1 MILFIFRACTWL
13 SFVGVVVYIVVSDSG
28 PSSLKQNLENATR
41 EHDELVVQ
49 LDADKNES
57 EKELSLVFR
66 SRVDFRNKEE
76 EQVSKIGN
84 LQLEIDGVTRKLE
97 DLKKK
102 NKEKGEELIATE
114 EKVSTARVPLDE
126 IGKQSVP
133 LEEKKK
139 LLEEEKI
146 KVSENLALVKSNADK
161 VQSRFEF
168 LENTRNLSIDN
179 FMEEQERM
187 MEVIKKPFH
196 IYYGE
201 KRGVEVANRAPSGKG
216 FFINE
221 GYEDGFRENMEFLTK
236 NENASSILPF
246 RLKATLVQKNFSFL
260 EFVSEEQAGDP
271 SYAAVGQLLKLERS
285 GVYVAENNLV
295 DVQPGEE

>member
-1 MILFIFRACTWL
+1 LFIFRACTWL
-13 SFVGVVVYIVVSDSG
+13 SLVGIVVYIVVSDLG
-28 PSSLKQNLENATR
+28 PTSLKQNLENATR

-57 EKELSLVFR
+57 EKELSIVFR

-84 LQLEIDGVTRKLE
+84 LELEIDGVTRKLA

-102 NKEKGEELIATE
+102 NKAKNEELIVTE

-126 IGKQSVP
+126 IAKQSLP

-146 KVSENLALVKSNADK
+146 KVSQNLALVKSNADK
-161 VQSRFEF
+161 VQSKFEL
-168 LENTRNLSIDN
+168 LENTRNLSVDN

-196 IYYGE
+196 IYYGD

-221 GYEDGFRENMEFLTK
+221 GYENGFRENMEFLTK

-260 EFVSEEQAGDP
+260 EFVSEEQISDP
-271 SYAAVGQLLKLERS
+271 SYAVVGQLLTIERS
-285 GVYVAENNLV
+285 GVYVAENKPV
-295 DVQPGEE
+295 EVKPDEE

>member
-1 MILFIFRACTWL
+1 LFIFRACTWL
-13 SFVGVVVYIVVSDSG
+13 SLVGIVVYIVVSDLG
-28 PSSLKQNLENATR
+28 PTSLKQNLENATR

-57 EKELSLVFR
+57 EKELSIVFR

-84 LQLEIDGVTRKLE
+84 LELEIDGVTRKLA

-102 NKEKGEELIATE
+102 NKAKNEELIVTE

-126 IGKQSVP
+126 IAKQSLP

-146 KVSENLALVKSNADK
+146 KVSENLSLVKSNADK

-179 FMEEQERM
+179 FTEEQERM
-187 MEVIKKPFH
+187 MQVIKKPFH

-260 EFVSEEQAGDP
+260 EFVSDEQVDDP
-271 SYAAVGQLLKLERS
+271 SYAAVGQLLNLERS

-295 DVQPGEE
+295 DVQLGEE

>member
-13 SFVGVVVYIVVSDSG
+13 SLVGVVVYIVVSDSG

-41 EHDELVVQ
+41 EHDDLIVQ

-126 IGKQSVP
+126 IGKQSIP

-168 LENTRNLSIDN
+168 LENTRNQSIDN

-260 EFVSEEQAGDP
+260 EFVREEQAGDP
-271 SYAAVGQLLKLERS
+271 SYAAVGQLLNLERS
-285 GVYVAENNLV
+285 GVYVAGNNLV

>member
-1 MILFIFRACTWL
+1 MFIFRACTWL
-13 SFVGVVVYIVVSDSG
+13 SLVGVVVYIVVSDSG

-41 EHDELVVQ
+41 EHDDLIVQ

-126 IGKQSVP
+126 IGKQSIP

-168 LENTRNLSIDN
+168 LENTRNQSIDN

-271 SYAAVGQLLKLERS
+271 SYAAVGQLLNLERS

>member
-1 MILFIFRACTWL
+1 MFIFRACTWL
-13 SFVGVVVYIVVSDSG
+13 SLVGVVVYIVVSDSG

-41 EHDELVVQ
+41 EHDGLVVQ

-133 LEEKKK
+133 LEAQKK

-236 NENASSILPF
+236 NENASSMLPF

-271 SYAAVGQLLKLERS
+271 SYAAVGQLLNLERS

>member
-13 SFVGVVVYIVVSDSG
+13 SLVGIVVYIVVSDLG
-28 PSSLKQNLENATR
+28 PTSLKQNLENATR

-57 EKELSLVFR
+57 EKELSIVFR

-84 LQLEIDGVTRKLE
+84 LELEIDGVTRKLA

-102 NKEKGEELIATE
+102 NKAKNEELIVTE

-126 IGKQSVP
+126 IAKQSLP

-146 KVSENLALVKSNADK
+146 KVSQNLALVKSNADK
-161 VQSRFEF
+161 VQSKFEL
-168 LENTRNLSIDN
+168 LENTRNLSVDN

-196 IYYGE
+196 IYYGD

-221 GYEDGFRENMEFLTK
+221 GYENGFRENMEFLTK

-246 RLKATLVQKNFSFL
+246 RLKATLVQQNFSFL
-260 EFVSEEQAGDP
+260 EFVSEEQVSDP
-271 SYAAVGQLLKLERS
+271 SYAVVGQLLTIERS
-285 GVYVAENNLV
+285 GVYVAENKPV
-295 DVQPGEE
+295 EVKPDEE

>member
-1 MILFIFRACTWL
+1 LFIFRACTWL

-97 DLKKK
+97 DLKKN

-114 EKVSTARVPLDE
+114 EKISTARVPLDE

-146 KVSENLALVKSNADK
+146 KVSENLSLVKSNADK

-179 FMEEQERM
+179 FTEEQERM
-187 MEVIKKPFH
+187 MQVIKKPFH

-260 EFVSEEQAGDP
+260 EFVSDEQVDDP
-271 SYAAVGQLLKLERS
+271 SYAAVGQLLNLERS

-295 DVQPGEE
+295 DVQLGEE

>member
-13 SFVGVVVYIVVSDSG
+13 SLVGIVVYIVVSDLG
-28 PSSLKQNLENATR
+28 PTSLKQNLENATR

-57 EKELSLVFR
+57 EKELSIVFR

-84 LQLEIDGVTRKLE
+84 LELEIDGVTRKLA

-102 NKEKGEELIATE
+102 NKAKNEELIVTE

-126 IGKQSVP
+126 IAKQSLP

-146 KVSENLALVKSNADK
+146 KVSQNLALVKSNADK
-161 VQSRFEF
+161 VQSKFEL
-168 LENTRNLSIDN
+168 LENTRNLLVDN

-196 IYYGE
+196 IYYGD

-221 GYEDGFRENMEFLTK
+221 GYENGFRENMEFLTK

-260 EFVSEEQAGDP
+260 EFVSEEQVSDP
-271 SYAAVGQLLKLERS
+271 SYAVVGQLLTIERS
-285 GVYVAENNLV
+285 GVYVAENKPV
-295 DVQPGEE
+295 EVKPDEE

>member
-1 MILFIFRACTWL
+1 MFIFRACTWL
-13 SFVGVVVYIVVSDSG
+13 SLVGVVVYIVVSDSG

-41 EHDELVVQ
+41 EHDGLVVQ

-271 SYAAVGQLLKLERS
+271 SYAAVGQLLNLERS
-285 GVYVAENNLV
+285 GVYVAGNNLV

>member
-1 MILFIFRACTWL
+1 MFIFRACTWL

-97 DLKKK
+97 DLKKN

-114 EKVSTARVPLDE
+114 EKISTARVPLDE

-146 KVSENLALVKSNADK
+146 KVSENLSLVKSNADK

-179 FMEEQERM
+179 FTEEQERM
-187 MEVIKKPFH
+187 MQVIKKPFH

-260 EFVSEEQAGDP
+260 EFVSDEQVDDP
-271 SYAAVGQLLKLERS
+271 SYAAVGQLLNLERS
-285 GVYVAENNLV
+285 GVYVAGNNPV
-295 DVQPGEE
+295 DVKSNEE

>member
-1 MILFIFRACTWL
+1 MFIFRACTWL
-13 SFVGVVVYIVVSDSG
+13 SLVGIVVYIVVSDLG
-28 PSSLKQNLENATR
+28 PTSLKQNLENATR

-57 EKELSLVFR
+57 EKELSIVFR

-84 LQLEIDGVTRKLE
+84 LELEIDGVTRKLA

-102 NKEKGEELIATE
+102 NKAKNEELIVTE

-126 IGKQSVP
+126 IAKQSLP

-146 KVSENLALVKSNADK
+146 KVSQNLALVKSNADK
-161 VQSRFEF
+161 VQSKFEL
-168 LENTRNLSIDN
+168 LENTRNLLVDN

-196 IYYGE
+196 IYYGD

-221 GYEDGFRENMEFLTK
+221 GYENGFRENMEFLTK

-260 EFVSEEQAGDP
+260 EFVSEEQISDP
-271 SYAAVGQLLKLERS
+271 SYAVVGQLLTIERS
-285 GVYVAENNLV
+285 GVYVAENKPV
-295 DVQPGEE
+295 EVKPDEE

>member
-1 MILFIFRACTWL
+1 MFIFRACTWL
-13 SFVGVVVYIVVSDSG
+13 SLVGVVVYIVVSDSG

-41 EHDELVVQ
+41 EHDDLVVQ

-260 EFVSEEQAGDP
+260 EFVSEEQADDP
-271 SYAAVGQLLKLERS
+271 SYAAVGQLLNLERS

>member
-1 MILFIFRACTWL
+1 MFIFRACTWL
-13 SFVGVVVYIVVSDSG
+13 SLVGIVVYIVVSDLG
-28 PSSLKQNLENATR
+28 PTSLKQNLENATR
-41 EHDELVVQ
+41 EHDELLVQ
-49 LDADKNES
+49 LDSDKNES
-57 EKELSLVFR
+57 EKELSIVFR

-84 LQLEIDGVTRKLE
+84 LELEIDGVTRKLA

-102 NKEKGEELIATE
+102 NKAKNEELIVTE

-126 IGKQSVP
+126 IAKQSLP

-146 KVSENLALVKSNADK
+146 KVSQNLALVKSNADK
-161 VQSRFEF
+161 VQSKFEL
-168 LENTRNLSIDN
+168 LENTRNLSVDN

-196 IYYGE
+196 IYYGD

-221 GYEDGFRENMEFLTK
+221 GYENGFRENMEFLTK

-260 EFVSEEQAGDP
+260 EFVSEEQVSDP
-271 SYAAVGQLLKLERS
+271 SYAVVGQLLTIERS
-285 GVYVAENNLV
+285 GVYVAENKPV
-295 DVQPGEE
+295 EVKPDEE

>member
-1 MILFIFRACTWL
+1 MFIFRACTWL
-13 SFVGVVVYIVVSDSG
+13 SLVGVVVYIVVSDSG

-41 EHDELVVQ
+41 EHDDLIVQ

-126 IGKQSVP
+126 IGKQSIP

-168 LENTRNLSIDN
+168 LENTRNQSIDN

-260 EFVSEEQAGDP
+260 EFVREEQAGDP
-271 SYAAVGQLLKLERS
+271 SYAAVGQLLNLERS

>member
-1 MILFIFRACTWL
+1 MFIFRACTWL
-13 SFVGVVVYIVVSDSG
+13 SLVGIVVYIVVSDLG
-28 PSSLKQNLENATR
+28 PTSLKQNLENATR

-49 LDADKNES
+49 LDSDKNES
-57 EKELSLVFR
+57 EKELSIVFR

-84 LQLEIDGVTRKLE
+84 LELEIDGVTRKLA

-102 NKEKGEELIATE
+102 NKAKNEELIVTE

-126 IGKQSVP
+126 IAKQSLP

-146 KVSENLALVKSNADK
+146 KVSQNLALVKSNADK
-161 VQSRFEF
+161 VQSKFEL
-168 LENTRNLSIDN
+168 LENTRNLSVDN

-196 IYYGE
+196 IYYGD

-221 GYEDGFRENMEFLTK
+221 GYENGFRENMEFLTK

-260 EFVSEEQAGDP
+260 EFVSEEQVSDP
-271 SYAAVGQLLKLERS
+271 SYAVVGQLLTIERS
-285 GVYVAENNLV
+285 GVYVAENKPV
-295 DVQPGEE
+295 EVKPDEE

>member
-1 MILFIFRACTWL
+1 MFIFRACTWL
-13 SFVGVVVYIVVSDSG
+13 SLVGVVVYIVVSDSG

-41 EHDELVVQ
+41 EHDDLVVQ

-126 IGKQSVP
+126 IGKQSIP

-271 SYAAVGQLLKLERS
+271 SYAAVGQLLNLERS
-285 GVYVAENNLV
+285 GVYVAGNNLV